1 MEKTVLVNLNVS
13 NDSNFEADS
22 GYVFQKLLWTHM
34 CQQQQN
40 LRVLFLGHRL
50 NTQQW
55 HSNITMV
62 PFHDKYDKFSTRFNF
77 DWHRLRDR
85 FENLPEIDLIYNNQ
99 PESTL
104 DFKMLFSSM
113 YGREVPAVSYYHYLP
128 FHYEENGIEWD
139 PSQNL
144 HGFSAPAILGRN
156 LEALQVSELGFV
168 GSEFG
173 KGILQRVL
181 RERYINVLGENLEV
195 FSPPIEPDLFS
206 RESATNS
213 HPRILYNQRL
223 YKHYGTERVI
233 DAVKSVSRTRDVR
246 FVVTD
251 PTGERSF
258 ERDRL
263 DPHVRK
269 FREALAAM
277 PFVDRIHCATRAE
290 YHALLSEVDLGIA
303 PVKPSALWSMAVADM
318 LSVGTPV
325 LCPNV
330 GAFPELVPES
340 EELLFDA
347 GGSDLEKKIHA
358 VLDQTSDPALQ
369 EKYRSNV
376 RRYIAPDMAK
386 EMYGHLSP
394 FLTT

>member
-22 GYVFQKLLWTHM
+22 GYVFQKLLWRHI
-34 CQQQQN
+34 CEQRRN
-40 LRVLFLGHRL
+40 VKVLFLGHRL
-50 NTQQW
+50 NTEKW
-55 HSNITMV
+55 HPSVTMV

-77 DWHRLRDR
+77 DWHGLRDL
-85 FENLPEIDLIYNNQ
+85 FENLPQVDLIFNNQ

-104 DFKMLFSSM
+104 NLKMLFSSM
-113 YGREVPAVSYYHYLP
+113 YGKEVPAVSYYHYLP
-128 FHYEENGIEWD
+128 FHYEQDGIEWD

-144 HGFSAPAILGRN
+144 HDFSAPAILNRN
-156 LEALQVSELGFV
+156 LEALQVSELGFI

-173 KGILQRVL
+173 RGILQRAL
-181 RERYINVLGENLEV
+181 RERYQHVLGENLRI
-195 FSPPIEPDLFS
+195 FSPPIEPELFE

-233 DAVKSVSRTRDVR
+233 EAVHNVSETRDVR
-246 FVVTD
+246 FVITD

-277 PFVDRIHCATRAE
+277 PFVDRIHCSTRAA
-290 YHALLSEVDLGIA
+290 YHDLLTEVDLGIA
-303 PVKPSALWSMAVADM
+303 LVKPSALWSMAVADL
-318 LSVGTPV
+318 LSVGKPV

-340 EELLFDA
+340 RELLFNAD
-347 GGSDLEKKIHA
+347 GSDLEEKIHA
-358 VLDQTSDPALQ
+358 VLDQSFDGGMR
-369 EKYRSNV
+369 EKYRSNT
-376 RRYIAPDMAK
+376 RRYSAPDMAR
-386 EMYGHLSP
+386 EMYQHLSP
-394 FLTT
+394 FLA